1 MDSGGTKLDG
11 NGAVAPAEDALVV
24 HLAGQLEAVAS
35 EERELRRLLVSAHEQ
50 VTARDE
56 EIRRLLSDL
65 ARERAE
71 RERCLHEATI
81 ALARVNEMRA
91 TRVWRLATSFWRVR
105 NLLRPRP

>member
-1 MDSGGTKLDG
+1 M
-11 NGAVAPAEDALVV
+11 
-24 HLAGQLEAVAS
+24 AS

-71 RERCLHEATI
+71 RERCLHEATLTVT
-81 ALARVNEMRA
+81 A
-91 TRVWRLATSFWRVR
+91 
-105 NLLRPRP
+105 